1 MVRGGQRVCWTVGDR
16 GKSPYIYMRCRRTM
30 RNLATVG
37 RDMGATGRGEDLVA
51 GSVVGVVVARADTH
65 MWAYI

>member
-1 MVRGGQRVCWTVGDR
+1 
-16 GKSPYIYMRCRRTM
+16 M

-51 GSVVGVVVARADTH
+51 GLVVVVVVARADTH
-65 MWAYI
+65 MCAYI